1 MSRPTSDRDGTDR
14 HGADRAH
21 MARAL
26 DLAAR
31 GLYTTDPNPRV
42 GCVLVRGGETLG
54 EGWHERAGEAHA
66 EVAALKAARGDVRGA
81 TAYVSLEP
89 CNHTGRT
96 PPCVDTLIAA
106 GIGRVVCASIDP
118 NPRVAGEGIERL
130 RAAGISVSVGTLEHE
145 ARALNPGFFSRFER
159 GRPHVRLKLAMSLDG
174 RTAPAGGRAMWISGE
189 AARADVQRWRARSS
203 AVLTGAGTVR
213 ADDPRL
219 DVRWAYGPWIRQ
231 PLRAVL
237 DATLGCPPEAKV
249 FAREG
254 ALVFASEEAASAA
267 AARLARHLP
276 PVVVER
282 VPATGHRLDLQAVL
296 ARLTGLEVNELL
308 VECGPRLAA
317 AFLEE
322 GLVDEWII
330 YVAPRLLGADAAPL
344 TALTGLDAQSS
355 SGAFDIMSVERF
367 DTDVRLVL
375 EPRRAALDS
384 RRSAPCEQGAERC
397 SRES

>member
-1 MSRPTSDRDGTDR
+1 MSRQVEGSDRDGSDR
-14 HGADRAH
+14 LY

-26 DLAAR
+26 ELAAC
-31 GLYTTDPNPRV
+31 GLNTTDPNPRV

-89 CNHTGRT
+89 CSHTGRT
-96 PPCVDTLIAA
+96 PPCVDSLIAA
-106 GIGRVVCASIDP
+106 GIGRVVCASVDP
-118 NPRVAGEGIERL
+118 NPRVAGDGIERL
-130 RAAGISVSVGTLEHE
+130 RAAGISVSVGTLENE

-159 GRPHVRLKLAMSLDG
+159 GRPYVRLKLAMSLDG
-174 RTAPAGGRAMWISGE
+174 RTAPAGGGAIWISGE

-213 ADDPRL
+213 SDDPRL
-219 DVRWAYGPWIRQ
+219 DVRWVYGPWLRQ
-231 PLRAVL
+231 PLRVVL
-237 DATLGCPPEAKV
+237 DATLACPPGAKI

-254 ALVFASEEAASAA
+254 ALVFASAEAQPAA
-267 AARLARHLP
+267 AARLAAHLP
-276 PVVVER
+276 PVAVER
-282 VPATGHRLDLQAVL
+282 VPAIGRGLDLEAVL
-296 ARLTGLEVNELL
+296 ARLAGLEVNELL

-330 YVAPRLLGADAAPL
+330 YIAPRLLGTDAAPL
-344 TALTGLDAQSS
+344 TALTGVDTQSLAA
-355 SGAFDIMSVERF
+355 AFDIMSVARF
-367 DTDVRLVL
+367 DADVRLILV
-375 EPRRAALDS
+375 PRPTADGSPPAAPS
-384 RRSAPCEQGAERC
+384 RN
-397 SRES
+397 

>member
-1 MSRPTSDRDGTDR
+1 MSQPTSDRDGTDR
-14 HGADRAH
+14 AH

-26 DLAAR
+26 ELAAR
-31 GLYTTDPNPRV
+31 GLNTTDPNPRV

-66 EVAALKAARGDVRGA
+66 EVAALEAARGDVRGA

-89 CNHTGRT
+89 CSHTGRT

-118 NPRVAGEGIERL
+118 NPRVAGDGIRRL
-130 RAAGISVSVGTLEHE
+130 RAAGISVSVGTLENE

-174 RTAPAGGRAMWISGE
+174 RTAPAGGGAIWISGE
-189 AARADVQRWRARSS
+189 ASRADVQRWRARSS

-213 ADDPRL
+213 TDDPRL
-219 DVRWAYGPWIRQ
+219 DVRWAYGPWVRQ

-237 DATLGCPPEAKV
+237 DATLGCPSDAKV

-254 ALVFASEEAASAA
+254 ALVFASEDAEPAA
-267 AARLARHLP
+267 AARLAAHLP
-276 PVVVER
+276 PVAVER
-282 VPATGHRLDLQAVL
+282 VPAIGRRLDLRAVL
-296 ARLTGLEVNELL
+296 ARLTDLEVNELL

-322 GLVDEWII
+322 GVVDEWII

-344 TALTGLDAQSS
+344 TALTGLNERSS
-355 SGAFDIMSVERF
+355 SGAFDIMGVARF
-367 DTDVRLVL
+367 DADVRLIL
-375 EPRRAALDS
+375 EPRRAANESPPAAALVQLME
-384 RRSAPCEQGAERC
+384 RERC
-397 SRES
+397 SREL

>member
-1 MSRPTSDRDGTDR
+1 
-14 HGADRAH
+14 

-26 DLAAR
+26 DLAAL
-31 GLYTTDPNPRV
+31 GLNTTDPNPRV